1 MLFLSAVSEFVNYC
15 QFEKRLSEKTL
26 KAYKTDLTQLNMF
39 LKERKYPEEIGRITK
54 LELRDYLA
62 SLVSL
67 KHKTI
72 KRKIASAKAMFNYLE
87 FEDHILVNP
96 FRKMRINIREP
107 KRLPKVMD
115 MRDIT
120 RIFRKAYSSIQQQ
133 VVQGTFQHFTVA
145 RNVVIVELLFNT
157 GARVSEI
164 SDLTRDNINLETGS
178 ILIRGKGDKERT
190 IQICNREALESIKQY
205 HRLYSSRIKN
215 AGNFF
220 LVNRVGS
227 KLSDQSIR
235 AIVKNLAREAGL
247 TKHIT
252 PHVFRHSFATLLLE
266 QDVDIKYIQS
276 LLGHSS
282 IMTTQIYTHV
292 NRAQQK
298 KILKTKHPRKTMV
311 MQGVM
316 IRE

>member
-1 MLFLSAVSEFVNYC
+1 MLFSSAVREFIHYC
-15 QFEKRLSEKTL
+15 QFEKHLSEKTI
-26 KAYKTDLTQLNMF
+26 KAYQTDLSQLAQF
-39 LKERKYPEEIGRITK
+39 LQKNRHPEEISDITK
-54 LELRDYLA
+54 LELREYLA
-62 SLVSL
+62 SLVSY

-87 FEDHILVNP
+87 FEDQILINP
-96 FRKMRINIREP
+96 FRKIRVNIREP

-120 RIFRKAYSSIQQQ
+120 RIFRKAYGSIRQEA
-133 VVQGTFQHFTVA
+133 VPGTFAHFAVC
-145 RNVVIVELLFNT
+145 RNVVIIELLFNT

-164 SDLTRDNINLETGS
+164 SGLTKGNINLETGS

-190 IQICNREALESIKQY
+190 IQICNREALESIRQY
-205 HRLYSSRIKN
+205 HRLYRNRIES
-215 AGNFF
+215 AGNYF
-220 LVNRVGS
+220 LVNRIGS

-235 AIVKNLAREAGL
+235 TIVKNLADAAGL
-247 TKHIT
+247 SKHIT
-252 PHVFRHSFATLLLE
+252 PHIFRHSFATLLLE

-292 NRAQQK
+292 NRAKQK

-311 MQGVM
+311 MVQE
-316 IRE
+316 IKPQ